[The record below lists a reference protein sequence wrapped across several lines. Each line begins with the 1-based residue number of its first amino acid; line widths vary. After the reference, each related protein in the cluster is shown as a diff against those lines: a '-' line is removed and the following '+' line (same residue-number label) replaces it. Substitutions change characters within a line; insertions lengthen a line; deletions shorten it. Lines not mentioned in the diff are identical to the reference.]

1 MPPKISKRLRNLTI
15 IAVACVFV
23 APRHGLFAQQS
34 TPIGSAD
41 ESKKLCTVGG
51 SVVRSGTNEALSK
64 ARVMLRSEDDNSASP
79 HVTVTN
85 AEGHFTLEDI
95 PPGRYK
101 VRVERNGY
109 VGKSYGEDDQG
120 NSSTVLT
127 LKPAQQLT
135 DLIFRLQ
142 RCGVISGRILD
153 EDGEAAE
160 KVTVELLAQNTR
172 RGKMST
178 YMVGSAETNDLGEY
192 RLFDLWPGR
201 YLVRAYPRAGS
212 GEIIGGTLVESST
225 LTSAGGYAPTYFP
238 NALESSRASA
248 IELKS
253 GEEVSGIDLTLLRQK
268 TFKVRGRVFNAVA
281 DRLSGHTM
289 VAILPDDPTGSSYG
303 DIRRGSIKESTGD
316 FEINDVPAGRYIVF
330 AEWREGE
337 NHLEG
342 SVPVEVSTATVDSVR
357 IVINRGADVHGRVII
372 EGKVAPASEVNISIE
387 SRNPRQLG
395 FNGRA
400 QMKPDGTFLL
410 TGLSD
415 GVYDFEA
422 WSQCDGCYLKAAT
435 ANSQDILDGGLQ
447 ISSGT
452 YPSPIVLVYS
462 SNSATVDGTV
472 VRDDGLPASGAEVIL
487 IPDRQRSRSSRDY
500 REKTTD
506 QYGHFTVRGIA
517 PGNYHV
523 YSFQGA
529 DIDYSDPESLKPFEQ
544 KAQALSIG
552 ENEKKSIQL
561 SVLSPSNDHQ

>member
-1 MPPKISKRLRNLTI
+1 MSFQVPNRLRNLTI
-15 IAVACVFV
+15 ITVACFFMV
-23 APRHGLFAQQS
+23 PRHGLFARQS
-34 TPIGSAD
+34 TPTESAD
-41 ESKKLCTVGG
+41 ENKKLCTVGG
-51 SVVRSGTNEALSK
+51 SVVRSGTNEALPK
-64 ARVMLRSEDDNSASP
+64 ARVMLRSEDDNSAPP

-95 PPGRYK
+95 LPGRYK
-101 VRVERNGY
+101 MRAERNGY
-109 VGKSYGEDDQG
+109 LSKSYGEDDQG
-120 NSSTVLT
+120 NSSTILT

-172 RGKMST
+172 HGKMST
-178 YMVGSAETNDLGEY
+178 YMVGTAETNDLGEY

-212 GEIIGGTLVESST
+212 GEVIGGTLVESST
-225 LTSAGGYAPTYFP
+225 LTSAVGYAPTYFP

-253 GEEVSGIDLTLLRQK
+253 GEEVSGIDLTLLRQR
-268 TFKVRGRVFNAVA
+268 TYKVRGRVFNAA
-281 DRLSGHTM
+281 GDRLSGQTT
-289 VAILPDDPTGSSYG
+289 VAIVPDDPTGASYG

-337 NHLEG
+337 NQLEG

-357 IVINRGADVHGRVII
+357 IVINRGADVRGRVII
-372 EGKVAPASEVNISIE
+372 EGKVAPVGEVNISIE

-395 FNGRA
+395 SNGRT

-415 GVYDFEA
+415 GVYDFEV
-422 WSQCDGCYLKAAT
+422 WSRCDGCYLKAAT

-452 YPSPIVLVYS
+452 FPSPIVLVYS
-462 SNSATVDGTV
+462 SNSATIDGPV
-472 VRDDGLPASGAEVIL
+472 VRDDGLPASGAEVVL
-487 IPDRQRSRSSRDY
+487 IPDRQGARPSRDY
-500 REKTTD
+500 RLKTTD
-506 QYGHFTVRGIA
+506 QYGHFTIRGVA

-523 YSFQGA
+523 YSLQGA
-529 DIDYSDPESLKPFEQ
+529 DLDYSDPESLKPFEQ
-544 KAQALSIG
+544 KAQTLSIG